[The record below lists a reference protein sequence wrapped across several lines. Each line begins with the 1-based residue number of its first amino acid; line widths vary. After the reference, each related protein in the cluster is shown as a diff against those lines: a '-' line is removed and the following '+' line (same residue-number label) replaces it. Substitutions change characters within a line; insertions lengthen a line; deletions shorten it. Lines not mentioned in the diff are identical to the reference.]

1 MIPERA
7 GLMRTEIEGSQID
20 ASDFF
25 ASCALGVTW
34 HTYENF
40 KELDELRRSTTV
52 IGYLPIHLVVLL
64 TIDVAEM
71 MDSLLGEK
79 EGINYG

>member
-1 MIPERA
+1 
-7 GLMRTEIEGSQID
+7 MRPEIEGSQID
-20 ASDFF
+20 ASDYF
-25 ASCALGVTW
+25 AFCSLGVAW

-64 TIDVAEM
+64 AIDAAEM
-71 MDSLLGEK
+71 MDNHRNNSEVYK
-79 EGINYG
+79 

>member
-1 MIPERA
+1 
-7 GLMRTEIEGSQID
+7 MRTEIEGSQID
-20 ASDFF
+20 ASDYF
-25 ASCALGVTW
+25 ASCGLGVTW

-64 TIDVAEM
+64 AMDVAER
-71 MDSLLGEK
+71 MDSLRGEK